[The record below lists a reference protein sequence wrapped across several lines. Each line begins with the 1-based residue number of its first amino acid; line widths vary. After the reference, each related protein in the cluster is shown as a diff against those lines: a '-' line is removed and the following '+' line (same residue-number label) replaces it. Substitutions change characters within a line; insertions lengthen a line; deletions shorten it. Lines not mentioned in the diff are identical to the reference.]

1 MAKQGLEFIELH
13 EHSDERGR
21 MRIVEVDEGGLP
33 FVPVRSFIVSDVPTG
48 KSRAGHAVS
57 CDELLIVAQGSC
69 LITARTKA
77 GLEEHRL
84 TPEIGGVHL
93 RPGTWLILSEFEPGT
108 ILVTYASER
117 YADTRFFAEY
127 VDLEQGAQ
135 HQ

>member
-1 MAKQGLEFIELH
+1 MAKQGLEFINLH

-21 MRIVEVDEGGLP
+21 MRIIEVDGGGMP
-33 FVPVRSFIVSDVPTG
+33 FVPVRSFIVSDVPSD

-57 CDELLIVAQGSC
+57 CDELMIVAQGSC
-69 LITARTKA
+69 LITARTGA

-84 TPEIGGVHL
+84 TPETGAVHL

-117 YADTRFFAEY
+117 YEDTRFFAEY
-127 VDLEQGAQ
+127 VDLDRGPPQ
-135 HQ
+135 